1 MSSLVR
7 VNILVEGQTEETFV
21 RNVLAEPLGRQGI
34 FVTARCI
41 ETGRKHRRLYRGGM
55 TTYVKA
61 RRDLQRW
68 LSSDSAAYLTTM
80 FDLYKLPGDFPGV
93 TEAAVLCDPYAKV
106 QQLETALSANVQ
118 NPRFIPYLQLHE
130 FEGLLFSDV
139 QVIDEILQVYHHSQL
154 AALQEVRAQFTTP
167 EVIDDGEAT
176 APSKRLKRLYPGYDK
191 VTFGLRI
198 AQRIGLHTLRREC
211 PHFAA
216 WLTRLEGLPTPSE
229 VARSETGHS

>member
-21 RNVLAEPLGRQGI
+21 RNVLAEPLGCQHISVR
-34 FVTARCI
+34 ACCI
-41 ETGRKHRRLYRGGM
+41 ETGRKHGRIYRGGM
-55 TTYVKA
+55 TTYIKA
-61 RRDLQRW
+61 KRDIQRW

-93 TEAAVLCDPYAKV
+93 AEAAGLRDPYAKV
-106 QQLETALSANVQ
+106 KHLETALSADVP

-139 QVIDEILQVYHHSQL
+139 QAIDEILQVYHHSQL

-191 VTFGLRI
+191 VTFGPRI
-198 AQRIGLHTLRREC
+198 AQRIGLHTLRQEC
-211 PHFAA
+211 SHFDT
-216 WLTRLEGLPTPSE
+216 WLTRLEGLSTPTC
-229 VARSETGHS
+229 R